1 MSTLYTFIRRPLP
14 VAGTTY
20 ELKTYSPEEFANA
33 FKLDRPY
40 AEWAAAGNT
49 LDDVIEFDDVE
60 DAREFIRNERAG
72 CVITDEE
79 ACDLMSEL
87 DKLAAV
93 YSVECYESSITPLIE
108 SAENGAY
115 IYALEAVKS
124 LEAAQWIFDALQQHE
139 LSDEELDALMR
150 RADVADAL
158 EYADICVA
166 GVNTQ
171 DELIDAAQEQI
182 QNFATLGWFARVD
195 EYKRLWAE
203 LHVCSGLVFRCA
215 AGEWIC
221 HCTNTYGKHEEF
233 HGLMLGNAATEVLD
247 LLASEIAECYEEI

>member
-33 FKLDRPY
+33 FKLSRPS

-49 LDDVIEFDDVE
+49 LDDVVEFDDVE
-60 DAREFIRNERAG
+60 DAREFICNERQS
-72 CVITDEE
+72 CSITDEDADE
-79 ACDLMSEL
+79 LLAEL

-93 YSVECYESSITPLIE
+93 AGVECYESSITPLIE

-171 DELIDAAQEQI
+171 DELIDAAQEQ
-182 QNFATLGWFARVD
+182 
-195 EYKRLWAE
+195 
-203 LHVCSGLVFRCA
+203 S
-215 AGEWIC
+215 EWIC
-221 HCTNTYGKHEEF
+221 HCTNTYGRHEEF